1 MFQEDGQNVESLVNL
16 AVSVDQ
22 VAIVHSQH
30 IVHADVHV
38 NASQTVLVLEKWDL
52 DGWYVA

>member
-1 MFQEDGQNVESLVNL
+1 MFQEDGQNVEPLVNL

-38 NASQTVLVLEKWDL
+38 NASQTVLVLEKGDL
-52 DGWYVA
+52 DGWDVA

>member
-1 MFQEDGQNVESLVNL
+1 MFQEDGQNVEPLVNL

-22 VAIVHSQH
+22 VAIVHRQY

-38 NASQTVLVLEKWDL
+38 NASQTVLVLEKGDL
-52 DGWYVA
+52 DGWDVA